1 MIIYMLIMGIAAA
14 MSSAAA
20 WYVKSTFDE
29 YKSTKPKSGKSG
41 KDAAKAILKK
51 WKIKNVKIEATG
63 GTLTDHYAPT
73 EKKLRLSEAVH
84 DKKSLSAL
92 AVAAHEAGHADQDK
106 TNYSALLLRTF
117 ISRPAMWGSRGG
129 MMLMMAGGIMYGG
142 SSMFNMGGLNIG
154 KYLIWAGVIM
164 FSVFVFFQLITLP
177 VEFNASS
184 RAKRALLEMKLIT
197 KAEYPAVSKI
207 LWAAA
212 LTYVASAA
220 GTLLQLLFFLH
231 KLGIFGGGDKRA

>member
-1 MIIYMLIMGIAAA
+1 MIVYMIVMGIAAA

-29 YKSTKPKSGKSG
+29 YKSTKPKSGKTG
-41 KDAAKAILKK
+41 QQAAKAILKK

-106 TNYSALLLRTF
+106 KHYSALMLRTF

-129 MMLMMAGGIMYGG
+129 MMLMMAGGMLYG
-142 SSMFNMGGLNIG
+142 SARVLGGGNIG
-154 KYLIWAGVIM
+154 KYLMWAGVIL

-184 RAKRALLEMKLIT
+184 RAKKALLEMKLIT
-197 KAEYPAVSKI
+197 KEEYPAVSKI

-220 GTLLQLLFFLH
+220 GTVLQLLFFLH
-231 KLGIFGGGDKRA
+231 KLGVFSGSKKEA